1 MPALT
6 RQKKELRTESADSL
20 PVMSSNVEVLPGGGG
35 EKRRSRARGVAKAM
49 GSIAVAAARGSAK
62 GVAVI
67 GSKVSSSRKGVQKI
81 SAGDDP
87 NAPPM
92 AVRFYCPC
100 PSIRPST
107 HSPCLLSRKT
117 HILFACRADDP

>member
-1 MPALT
+1 
-6 RQKKELRTESADSL
+6 
-20 PVMSSNVEVLPGGGG
+20 MSSNVEVLPGGGG

-92 AVRFYCPC
+92 AMTPESSPKKTKTAAPVRSSSGNAKRSLVYDETVGNGAPM
-100 PSIRPST
+100 ST
-107 HSPCLLSRKT
+107 QEHATVKRSYGT
-117 HILFACRADDP
+117 I